1 MVDGETV
8 ELGDGCRVRAYKA
21 SDIIPVPALR
31 ARAAR
36 VGRPP
41 TRRVPLDELFLVIFP
56 LYRHLRHER
65 HIYGH

>member
-8 ELGDGCRVRAYKA
+8 GLGDGCRVRAYKA
-21 SDIIPVPALR
+21 SDIIRVPALR
-31 ARAAR
+31 PRAAR

-41 TRRVPLDELFLVIFP
+41 TRRVPFNELFLVIFP
-56 LYRHLRHER
+56 IYHRLRHER